1 MSDGWGECGRME
13 AVIHVEVPVI
23 LQDIYI
29 YIYNCSSQGGSVLGS
44 RLLVGR

>member
-1 MSDGWGECGRME
+1 ME

-29 YIYNCSSQGGSVLGS
+29 VYILCSSQGGGTREQTPGGKVT
-44 RLLVGR
+44 VAY

>member
-23 LQDIYI
+23 LQYI
-29 YIYNCSSQGGSVLGS
+29 IVL
-44 RLLVGR
+44 VKEGRY

>member
-1 MSDGWGECGRME
+1 ME

-29 YIYNCSSQGGSVLGS
+29 LYILCSSQGG
-44 RLLVGR
+44 GRY